1 MYILCKKKPT
11 NMQDKQYGNN
21 NDDVVKWETGQ
32 HLVIESI
39 KINNKVVSNTK
50 GTAALMHNC
59 FINTCQDLD
68 LVNRPSKDAALS
80 FVSLK
85 VNFQIKFI

>member
-1 MYILCKKKPT
+1 
-11 NMQDKQYGNN
+11 MQDKQYGNN

-50 GTAALMHNC
+50 GIAALMHNC
-59 FINTCQDLD
+59 FINTCQDLG
-68 LVNRPSKDAALS
+68 NRSSKDASLS
-80 FVSLK
+80 FVSLR
-85 VNFQIKFI
+85 VNFQIIFI

>member
-1 MYILCKKKPT
+1 
-11 NMQDKQYGNN
+11 MQDKQYGNN

-39 KINNKVVSNTK
+39 IKINNKVVSNTK
-50 GTAALMHNC
+50 GINALMHNC
-59 FINTCQDLD
+59 FINTCLD
-68 LVNRPSKDAALS
+68 LGNRSSKDAALS
-80 FVSLK
+80 FVSLR